1 MTHRTRRN
9 RRNLFCK
16 IPPSEEGNH
25 HAKTKAQRFD
35 YEKAPPTPTAWNA
48 PVQPGTIDSPA
59 SATLDRKQTRRPRL
73 QGSHSQAPS
82 SIRGRE
88 RGDGQ
93 SGTKAYRIQ
102 AVSNGDNKR
111 VDAERPRGGG
121 RAIPRGATGELL
133 GRRLGFD
140 GRPRVRVAGLMAP
153 AGCIWGGE
161 MPRGV
166 EVEDRPRRGALPN
179 PSRRHG
185 LGNGGGWGGGDGW
198 GQGGA
203 DDGGAAV
210 RRRRR

>member
-88 RGDGQ
+88 W
-93 SGTKAYRIQ
+93 GTGRKAYRIQ
-102 AVSNGDNKR
+102 AVSDGDSER

-121 RAIPRGATGELL
+121 RAIPRGAAGERL

-140 GRPRVRVAGLMAP
+140 GRPRVRAARADGAGWMY
-153 AGCIWGGE
+153 WGGT
-161 MPRGV
+161 
-166 EVEDRPRRGALPN
+166 
-179 PSRRHG
+179 
-185 LGNGGGWGGGDGW
+185 WG
-198 GQGGA
+198 
-203 DDGGAAV
+203 
-210 RRRRR
+210 